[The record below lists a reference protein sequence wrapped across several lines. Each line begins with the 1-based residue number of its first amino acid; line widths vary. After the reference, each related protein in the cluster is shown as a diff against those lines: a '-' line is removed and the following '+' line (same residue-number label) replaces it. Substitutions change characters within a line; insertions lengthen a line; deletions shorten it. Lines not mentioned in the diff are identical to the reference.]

1 MPAHSIQV
9 DDEVWAAVV
18 GRINGFDLTPN
29 EILRQVFGITS
40 PSRTLSLAEPEG
52 ATPGV
57 RTDQTLSDFV
67 KYEQFQ
73 QLDRAVDRFLVLL
86 GWLSLKHPRQFLPV
100 ALSFKGRK
108 RCYFA
113 LSRKDILKSG
123 KSIGVRRIPHTPY
136 WALITLDNKSKRQV
150 IEHILRTMRYS
161 SAEISSALAEFSRPQ
176 IQNNGNHLPQLE
188 SRGA

>member
-1 MPAHSIQV
+1 
-9 DDEVWAAVV
+9 
-18 GRINGFDLTPN
+18 
-29 EILRQVFGITS
+29 VFGITS
-40 PSRTLSLAEPEG
+40 PSHTLPLAELEG

-73 QLDRAVDRFLVLL
+73 QLDRAVDRFLLLL
-86 GWLSLKHPRQFLPV
+86 GWLFLKHPTQFLPA

-113 LSRKDILKSG
+113 LSRKDILRSG

-136 WALITLDNKSKRQV
+136 WALTTLDNKSKRQV

-161 SAEISSALAEFSRPQ
+161 SAEISSALAEFSRSL
-176 IQNNGNHLPQLE
+176 IHNNRSDVPKIE

>member
-1 MPAHSIQV
+1 MPAHLIQV

-40 PSRTLSLAEPEG
+40 PSQTLALAEGEEAMPRVHTEE
-52 ATPGV
+52 
-57 RTDQTLSDFV
+57 TLGDFLNNG
-67 KYEQFQ
+67 QFQ
-73 QLDRAVDRFLVLL
+73 QLDSAVDRFLALL
-86 GWLSLKHPRQFLPV
+86 AWLCLKHPQQFLSS
-100 ALSFKGRK
+100 ALRFKGRK

-136 WALITLDNKSKRQV
+136 WALTTLDNKSKRQV

-176 IQNNGNHLPQLE
+176 IQNNGNHLPKLE